1 MFQVHVGKLFP
12 RIVKFSTKLSKASD
26 QNEWR
31 EKRLTTYLV
40 HVLHEKFN
48 RVILSVILQFS
59 MLVII
64 SSKLSYLI

>member
-12 RIVKFSTKLSKASD
+12 RTVKFSTKLSKASD
-26 QNEWR
+26 QNGWR

-48 RVILSVILQFS
+48 RVILSVILQFF

>member
-12 RIVKFSTKLSKASD
+12 RIVKFSTKPSKASD

-40 HVLHEKFN
+40 HVLHNFN
-48 RVILSVILQFS
+48 RVILSVILQFFY
-59 MLVII
+59 V
-64 SSKLSYLI
+64 SYH